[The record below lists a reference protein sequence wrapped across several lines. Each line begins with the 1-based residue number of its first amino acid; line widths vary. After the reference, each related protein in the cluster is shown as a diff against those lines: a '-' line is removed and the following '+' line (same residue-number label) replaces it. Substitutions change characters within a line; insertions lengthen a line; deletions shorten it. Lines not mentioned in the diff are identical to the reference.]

1 MSDRI
6 VGVAP
11 SPGRL
16 LAAVE
21 PQAGPAGKAL
31 DLLSIIVAAIE
42 QAPGLAVRG
51 IDRDGVVRYW
61 SFGAARLYGVGAE
74 LALGQPWA
82 RMAPRRAPCC

>member
-6 VGVAP
+6 AGASP

-16 LAAVE
+16 LAAAA

-31 DLLSIIVAAIE
+31 DLLSIIVAAVE

-51 IDRDGVVRYW
+51 IDRDGIVRYW
-61 SFGAARLYGVGAE
+61 SAGAARLYGMAAE
-74 LALGQPWA
+74 LAL
-82 RMAPRRAPCC
+82 